1 MKSRDGACRVRPIR
15 RESIELGAAAASGSA
30 ISDVQSAMSP
40 PSPVHAGRDGVCLPR
55 RSSARPG
62 PSQRAA
68 APRLDDH
75 RGVRTALHARHPG
88 DGGTPR
94 KIPIRRHPRPS
105 GSHDVRRRP
114 GVAREA
120 DGCDEHARDE
130 QPERRLG
137 GRSSRH
143 RFATSARSTRGGSPS
158 SPTSTGRGSTSRTS
172 RRTPP
177 PSSSSIPAGRA
188 RRASTR
194 RSTRSSPSSTGCSN
208 AIRARSSSAR
218 ISHGSARTSS
228 ASHARWT
235 PSRT

>member
-1 MKSRDGACRVRPIR
+1 MRPIR
-15 RESIELGAAAASGSA
+15 RESIELRAAAASGSA

-55 RSSARPG
+55 RASARPG

-75 RGVRTALHARHPG
+75 RGVRSALHARHPG

-137 GRSSRH
+137 GEARGTGSQRPREVPGAAH
-143 RFATSARSTRGGSPS
+143 RLRQHRLVAGQRAELRAERRRPARAAS
-158 SPTSTGRGSTSRTS
+158 
-172 RRTPP
+172 
-177 PSSSSIPAGRA
+177 AGRA